1 MFRSKASKSFFAGAV
16 LGIALSAFGAHS
28 VLAKKTL
35 SDAASG
41 LSSVSQKTGITE
53 GQVTTIVGNG
63 IATLLTAVGL
73 LFFGLMV
80 YAGITWMIARG
91 NEEDVTKARNTII
104 AAVIGL
110 LITVSAYAI
119 TNFIESAVIQGGT
132 NNPLP
137 DNSNDPNVSPGE
149 GVQGCCLSWTQPSLF
164 TPSISSWKIMSQ
176 ESCKFANTS
185 TAAPFEE
192 NENKFATG
200 ACPAS
205 GNAAVGCWLFYEGW
219 TADQCKA
226 EYDKI

>member
-1 MFRSKASKSFFAGAV
+1 MKHIASKIFLTGAV

-35 SDAASG
+35 GDAAAG
-41 LSSVSQKTGITE
+41 LQTVTQKTGITE
-53 GQVTTIVGNG
+53 GQVTTIVGEG
-63 IATLLTAVGL
+63 IAALLTAVGL
-73 LFFGLMV
+73 LFFALMV
-80 YAGITWMIARG
+80 YAGIKWMVARG
-91 NEEDVTKARNTII
+91 NEEEVTKARNTII

-110 LITVSAYAI
+110 LITISAYAI
-119 TNFIESAVIQGGT
+119 TNFVENAVIQGGT

-137 DNSNDPNVSPGE
+137 DNPNDPNVSPGE
-149 GVQGCCLSWTQPSLF
+149 GNQGCCISWTQGSLF
-164 TPSISSWKIMSQ
+164 VPSISSWKIMSQ

-185 TAAPFEE
+185 IAPPFEE

-219 TADQCKA
+219 DASQCKA
-226 EYDKI
+226 EFDKY